1 MSRGQHS
8 MQGDSFRRS
17 AGSLMFRGIL
27 LIVTVVVAG
36 ILILNLAGDEQK
48 FESTSSPSQTTT
60 TTSDTNAAGGTT
72 STVLTTTVPPP
83 VPAST
88 TVLITNGS
96 EVRGAARK
104 ATDQIKASGFLVA
117 TPTDAKASVTTSEIY
132 FLTGFEAM
140 AKQIG
145 TKLGIP
151 TAPKAMP
158 TPPPAN
164 DLFGSQVLVILGPDV
179 APKFGPTP

>member
-1 MSRGQHS
+1 

-17 AGSLMFRGIL
+17 AGSLMLRGIL
-27 LIVTVVVAG
+27 LIVTVVMAG

-48 FESTSSPSQTTT
+48 FESTPSPSQTTT
-60 TTSDTNAAGGTT
+60 TTSDPNTPGATN
-72 STVLTTTVPPP
+72 STVVTPTVAPA

-96 EVRGAARK
+96 DVKGAARK
-104 ATDQIKASGFLVA
+104 ATDLIAASGFVVGN
-117 TPTDAKASVTTSEIY
+117 PIDAKANVTTSEIY

-140 AKQIG
+140 AKQVG

-151 TAPKAMP
+151 AAPKAMP
-158 TPPPAN
+158 TPPPN
-164 DLFGSQVLVILGPDV
+164 ELSGSQVLVILGPDV

>member
-27 LIVTVVVAG
+27 LIVTVVIAG

-60 TTSDTNAAGGTT
+60 ATSDTDAAGGTT
-72 STVLTTTVPPP
+72 STVVTTTVPPP

-104 ATDQIKASGFLVA
+104 ATDQIQASGFLVA
-117 TPTDAKASVTTSEIY
+117 TPTDAKAVATSEIY

-140 AKQIG
+140 AKQVG

-151 TAPKAMP
+151 TTPKAMP
-158 TPPPAN
+158 TPPPVN

-179 APKFGPTP
+179 AQKFGTTP